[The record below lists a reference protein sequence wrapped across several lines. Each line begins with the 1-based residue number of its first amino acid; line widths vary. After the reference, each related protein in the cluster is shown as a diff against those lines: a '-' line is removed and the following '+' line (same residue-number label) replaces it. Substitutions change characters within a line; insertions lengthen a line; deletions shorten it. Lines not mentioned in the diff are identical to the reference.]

1 MADDNFFERVYAVA
15 KLIPYGRVTSYGV
28 IAKFIGAPKSA
39 RMVGYAMNGSISE
52 HNIPAHRVV
61 NRNGILSGKSH
72 FGGSRVMEQL
82 LQSEGISV
90 EDDQVQDFEK
100 VFWDP
105 LTELNRDEFL
115 PNNSL

>member
-15 KLIPYGRVTSYGV
+15 KLIPYGRVTTYGA

-39 RMVGYAMNGSISE
+39 RMVGYAMNGSIGE
-52 HNIPAHRVV
+52 HQVPAHRVV

-82 LQSEGISV
+82 LESEGIAV
-90 EDDQVQDFEK
+90 NNDQVQDFEK

-105 LTELNRDEFL
+105 MEELDRDGFL
-115 PNNSL
+115 